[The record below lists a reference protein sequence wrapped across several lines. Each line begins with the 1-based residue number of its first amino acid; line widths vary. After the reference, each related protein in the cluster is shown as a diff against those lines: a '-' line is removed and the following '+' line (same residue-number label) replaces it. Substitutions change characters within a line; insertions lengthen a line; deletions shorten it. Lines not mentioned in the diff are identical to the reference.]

1 MINLTFKSFNEC
13 KEHMKI
19 LLEKT
24 DYICLDDVK
33 NQLENYQDLVNYR
46 TSLRYYFLKP
56 KFSALIIEE
65 PAPIWK

>member
-1 MINLTFKSFNEC
+1 MINFNSFNEC

-33 NQLENYQDLVNYR
+33 NQLENYEDLVNYR
-46 TSLRYYFLKP
+46 TSVRSYFLNP
-56 KFSALIIEE
+56 QFSALIIEE
-65 PAPIWK
+65 PTPIWK